1 MFPLASKCEILV
13 ENNKV
18 SIHPPLTVTTNHL
31 QSNLWVFCL
40 FLGLL
45 VWMLGGGVNSTQFL
59 QRLGVWPG
67 GAAAIRQNKNDKET
81 GVREALSLCRDGGA
95 ARGWRSCG
103 AASGRDAAAQVLQN
117 RLGSFGNN
125 RCPRST
131 ERIPFQTETPVGQ
144 EDSPSASVG
153 HRRGSWLAP
162 PTLAPHL
169 RLVHRPSSGGTFS
182 TSLLDRSRV
191 DRVLSFSRPL
201 GSTPSTWL
209 LPSRM
214 VSRETM

>member
-1 MFPLASKCEILV
+1 M
-13 ENNKV
+13 
-18 SIHPPLTVTTNHL
+18 
-31 QSNLWVFCL
+31 
-40 FLGLL
+40 
-45 VWMLGGGVNSTQFL
+45 NSTQLL

-81 GVREALSLCRDGGA
+81 GVREALSLCEDGGA
-95 ARGWRSCG
+95 ARGWRNC
-103 AASGRDAAAQVLQN
+103 RDAAAQVLQN
-117 RLGSFGNN
+117 RLGSFGHD

-153 HRRGSWLAP
+153 HGQRSWLSP

-191 DRVLSFSRPL
+191 DRVLRFSRLL